1 MQSSINWIDEIH
13 TGYNLIY
20 ERESLIHIC
29 TITTYWKFPVSAITL
44 SAESGSCILLYR
56 TLLSNSVK
64 KENHRFMLNKG
75 SWPEINFYIF
85 VYISTLFGI
94 CKKYWERKALT
105 KLAFLVTESL
115 WSRKFTETHRNRFKD
130 IWWLSSLF
138 RAGFSLV
145 SYRHVCTHVYT
156 CSTLY
161 ICGY

>member
-1 MQSSINWIDEIH
+1 MHHNNLLKISSFC
-13 TGYNLIY
+13 YNT
-20 ERESLIHIC
+20 IC
-29 TITTYWKFPVSAITL
+29 RVGIMHSFISYASIKF
-44 SAESGSCILLYR
+44 C
-56 TLLSNSVK
+56 K
-64 KENHRFMLNKG
+64 KEENHRFMLNKG
-75 SWPEINFYIF
+75 SWPDINFYIF